1 MDLLDGNNEC
11 YFVPGSQISCKLI
24 SMERTLIMSCKTMLM
39 SPGLAIL
46 HNWEI
51 STGEQE
57 PPWKRSAAGKA
68 GSRETCCH
76 FGLAHCPPRP
86 VSEGASSMNLQE
98 TEESHSPNP
107 TEVPALCL
115 SWAGGQMWKQQA
127 SPFTSFW
134 QFPRSKFI
142 FYKLYE
148 NLDLIQMCFLEEE
161 WFHQLRCARAD
172 RSHSFS

>member
-57 PPWKRSAAGKA
+57 PP
-68 GSRETCCH
+68 
-76 FGLAHCPPRP
+76 
-86 VSEGASSMNLQE
+86 
-98 TEESHSPNP
+98 
-107 TEVPALCL
+107 
-115 SWAGGQMWKQQA
+115 
-127 SPFTSFW
+127 
-134 QFPRSKFI
+134 
-142 FYKLYE
+142 
-148 NLDLIQMCFLEEE
+148 
-161 WFHQLRCARAD
+161 
-172 RSHSFS
+172 